1 MLLAGEIGKP
11 HGLGGE
17 VYVMRLS
24 DDPHRFDAGAT
35 LTHEDGRT
43 LVIESSRP
51 HNKDRFLVKFE
62 GVDAREAAVKLRG
75 SLYVSDDARRELADG
90 EYWIDDLKGAAVHLT
105 TGERI
110 GVVSDVIQNTAQD
123 LLEVA
128 TEKGPRLIPSVPE
141 IVTQVDTD
149 AGRVVIDPPEGLLD

>member
-1 MLLAGEIGKP
+1 VLLAGEIGKP
-11 HGLGGE
+11 HGLDGE
-17 VYVMRLS
+17 VYVLRLS
-24 DDPHRFDAGAT
+24 DDPHRFDPGES

-62 GVDAREAAVKLRG
+62 GIDVREAAVRLRG
-75 SLYVSDDARRELADG
+75 ALYVSEDARRELDDG

-105 TGERI
+105 TGERV

-123 LLEVA
+123 LIEVT
-128 TEKGPRLIPSVPE
+128 TERGTRLIPSVPE
-141 IVTQVDTD
+141 IVTEIDTE
-149 AGRVVIDPPEGLLD
+149 AGRIVIDPPAGLLD